1 MTNTLKDGVIGS
13 EETLEDYLMGS
24 DQYEK
29 EEILYCID
37 DKMKTKKLKKVKNLK
52 I

>member
-1 MTNTLKDGVIGS
+1 MSDTLKDGVI
-13 EETLEDYLMGS
+13 GS

-37 DKMKTKKLKKVKNLK
+37 DKMKTKKLKKVKNLR